1 MKKLFILVVLAV
13 TINSALNA
21 QTVSLNGR
29 QYIFIDNQWY
39 QLGNGRQYRV
49 DNSVIT
55 VKFREDALS
64 QDIASLIE
72 SKGVQSIRT
81 NILGFVDLKIPENA
95 DPLSIVQDFLK
106 SDIVEIAEPNT
117 FGEIFGQP
125 NDPKFSDQWYHKNSN
140 DYDIDSPEA
149 WDIETGS
156 PSVIIAILD
165 VGLDIF
171 HEDLKGNIWVNP
183 GEDLDGDGVVWDTDD
198 INGVDDDG
206 NGYVDDIVG
215 WDFDLNINNIEGGG
229 GAITHGAQVAG
240 VSAALTNNG
249 KGVAGVAGGWGT
261 SSPGAKLMNLVVG
274 DILPSSFAVDDAIL
288 YAAANGADIIN
299 MSLGSEF
306 NAQVMEDAVEYA
318 FDNGVLVVT

>member
-125 NDPKFSDQWYHKNSN
+125 NDPKFSDQW
-140 DYDIDSPEA
+140 
-149 WDIETGS
+149 
-156 PSVIIAILD
+156 
-165 VGLDIF
+165 
-171 HEDLKGNIWVNP
+171 
-183 GEDLDGDGVVWDTDD
+183 
-198 INGVDDDG
+198 
-206 NGYVDDIVG
+206 
-215 WDFDLNINNIEGGG
+215 
-229 GAITHGAQVAG
+229 
-240 VSAALTNNG
+240 
-249 KGVAGVAGGWGT
+249 
-261 SSPGAKLMNLVVG
+261 
-274 DILPSSFAVDDAIL
+274 
-288 YAAANGADIIN
+288 
-299 MSLGSEF
+299 
-306 NAQVMEDAVEYA
+306 
-318 FDNGVLVVT
+318 